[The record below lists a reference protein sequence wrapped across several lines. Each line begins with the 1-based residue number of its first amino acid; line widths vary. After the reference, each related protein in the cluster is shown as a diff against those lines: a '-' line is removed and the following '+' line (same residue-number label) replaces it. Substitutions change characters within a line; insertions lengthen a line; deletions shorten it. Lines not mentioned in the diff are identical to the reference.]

1 MLRSEAGP
9 FQLLLSGATSSR
21 SRPVKPK
28 LYLET
33 TVPSYLT
40 AWPSRDLI
48 RAGHQQITR
57 EWWQTRR
64 NDFEIHISQF
74 VLDEAG
80 AGDTEAARERLA
92 ALQAFPLLDLTDDA
106 GDLAAALVT
115 SLALP
120 ARAATDAAHIALAA
134 VHGMHFLLTWNCTH
148 IANAE
153 MAIAIQGACR
163 KQGFSCPVICTP
175 EELMGV

>member
-1 MLRSEAGP
+1 M
-9 FQLLLSGATSSR
+9 
-21 SRPVKPK
+21 KPK

-57 EWWQTRR
+57 EWWQARR
-64 NDFEIHISQF
+64 THFDLYISQF
-74 VLDEAG
+74 VLDEA
-80 AGDTEAARERLA
+80 AGGDPEAARERLKSLA
-92 ALQAFPLLDLTDDA
+92 TLPLLDVTDDV
-106 GDLAAALVT
+106 DELAAGLVGA
-115 SLALP
+115 LALP
-120 ARAATDAAHIALAA
+120 AKAVIDAAHIAVAA

-153 MAIAIQGACR
+153 RAGVIQNSCR
-163 KQGFSCPVICTP
+163 ERGFIPPVICTP

>member
-1 MLRSEAGP
+1 M
-9 FQLLLSGATSSR
+9 
-21 SRPVKPK
+21 KPK

-64 NDFEIHISQF
+64 DNFDIYISQF

-80 AGDTEAARERLA
+80 AGDIEAARERLA
-92 ALQAFPLLDLTDDA
+92 ALHDFPLLDITDEA
-106 GDLAAALVT
+106 GDLAAALVA

-120 ARAATDAAHIALAA
+120 AKAATDAAHIALAA

-153 MAIAIQGACR
+153 MAVAIEGACCEH
-163 KQGFSCPVICTP
+163 GFSCPVICTP

>member
-1 MLRSEAGP
+1 
-9 FQLLLSGATSSR
+9 
-21 SRPVKPK
+21 
-28 LYLET
+28 
-33 TVPSYLT
+33 VPSYLT

-48 RAGHQQITR
+48 RAGHQQITK

-64 NDFEIHISQF
+64 GRFDIYISQF

-80 AGDTEAARERLA
+80 GGDVAAARERLA
-92 ALQAFPLLDLTDDA
+92 ALEGLPVLDLTEA
-106 GDLAAALVT
+106 GANLAEALRT

-120 ARAATDAAHIALAA
+120 EQAAADASHIAIAA

-153 MAIAIQGACR
+153 MFGAIEAACEER
-163 KQGFSCPVICTP
+163 GLSCPVICTP
-175 EELMGV
+175 EELMGI

>member
-1 MLRSEAGP
+1 MSPR
-9 FQLLLSGATSSR
+9 LLSRARSPESS
-21 SRPVKPK
+21 PVKPK

-64 NDFEIHISQF
+64 DNFDIYISQF

-80 AGDTEAARERLA
+80 AGDREAARERLA
-92 ALQAFPLLDLTDDA
+92 ALQDFPLLDITDEVGA
-106 GDLAAALVT
+106 LAAALTV

-120 ARAATDAAHIALAA
+120 PKAATDAAHIALAA
-134 VHGMHFLLTWNCTH
+134 VHGVHFLLTWNCTH

-153 MAIAIQGACR
+153 MAVAIEGVCR
-163 KQGFSCPVICTP
+163 ERAFSCPVICTP
-175 EELMGV
+175 EELMGI

>member
-1 MLRSEAGP
+1 M
-9 FQLLLSGATSSR
+9 
-21 SRPVKPK
+21 KPK

-48 RAGHQQITR
+48 RAGHQQITK

-64 NDFEIHISQF
+64 ENFDIYISQF
-74 VLDEAG
+74 VLDEAA
-80 AGDTEAARERLA
+80 AGDPEAARERLTA
-92 ALQAFPLLDLTDDA
+92 IQDFSILDPTDEV
-106 GDLAAALVT
+106 GELAAALMS
-115 SLALP
+115 SLVLP
-120 ARAATDAAHIALAA
+120 TNAATDAAHIAIAA
-134 VHGMHFLLTWNCTH
+134 VHEMPFLLTWNCTH

-153 MAIAIQGACR
+153 MSVAIENVCR
-163 KQGFSCPVICTP
+163 EHGFYCPVICTP

>member
-1 MLRSEAGP
+1 LFS
-9 FQLLLSGATSSR
+9 
-21 SRPVKPK
+21 VNPK

-48 RAGHQQITR
+48 RAGHQQMTR

-64 NDFEIHISQF
+64 GGFDIYVSQF
-74 VLDEAG
+74 VLDEAA
-80 AGDTEAARERLA
+80 AGDAEAACERLA
-92 ALQAFPLLDLTDDA
+92 VLQGIPILDLTEEVA
-106 GDLAAALVT
+106 DLAVALKT
-115 SLALP
+115 ALALP
-120 ARAATDAAHIALAA
+120 EKAAADAAHIATAA
-134 VHGMHFLLTWNCTH
+134 VHGMHFLLTWNCKH

-153 MAIAIQGACR
+153 MFVAIEKACQER
-163 KQGFSCPVICTP
+163 GFACPVICTP

>member
-1 MLRSEAGP
+1 M
-9 FQLLLSGATSSR
+9 
-21 SRPVKPK
+21 KPK
-28 LYLET
+28 IYLET

-48 RAGHQQITR
+48 RAGHQQITK

-64 NDFEIHISQF
+64 EHFDLYISQF
-74 VLDEAG
+74 VLDEAA
-80 AGDTEAARERLA
+80 AGDAEAARDRLA
-92 ALQAFPLLDLTDDA
+92 TLHDLPLLDLTDEV
-106 GDLAAALVT
+106 GDLSAALVT

-120 ARAATDAAHIALAA
+120 AKAATDAAHIAIAA

-153 MAIAIQGACR
+153 MAVAIETACR
-163 KQGFSCPVICTP
+163 ERGFSCPVICTP

>member
-1 MLRSEAGP
+1 VL
-9 FQLLLSGATSSR
+9 
-21 SRPVKPK
+21 KPK

-57 EWWQTRR
+57 EWWRTRR
-64 NDFEIHISQF
+64 GDFEIFVSQF
-74 VLDEAG
+74 VLDEAA
-80 AGDTEAARERLA
+80 AGDTEAARDRLE
-92 ALQAFPLLDLTDDA
+92 ALKDFPLLDITPGVDE
-106 GDLAAALVT
+106 LAAAFIK

-120 ARAATDAAHIALAA
+120 PKAVTDAAHIAVAA
-134 VHGMHFLLTWNCTH
+134 LHGMHFLLTWNCTH

-153 MAIAIQGACR
+153 MAVAIEEVCGENGLA
-163 KQGFSCPVICTP
+163 CPVICTP
-175 EELMGV
+175 EELMGT

>member
-1 MLRSEAGP
+1 M
-9 FQLLLSGATSSR
+9 
-21 SRPVKPK
+21 KPK

-48 RAGHQQITR
+48 RAGHQQLTK

-64 NDFEIHISQF
+64 AGFDIYISQF
-74 VLDEAG
+74 VLDEAA
-80 AGDTEAARERLA
+80 AGDAEAARERLA
-92 ALQAFPLLDLTDDA
+92 ALQGLPMLDVSEEVVE
-106 GDLAAALVT
+106 LARALNA

-120 ARAATDAAHIALAA
+120 EKAVTDAAHIATAA
-134 VHGMHFLLTWNCTH
+134 VHGMHFLLTWNCAH

-153 MAIAIQGACR
+153 MFVAIEMACR
-163 KQGFSCPVICTP
+163 EHGFSCPVICTP

>member
-1 MLRSEAGP
+1 VTP
-9 FQLLLSGATSSR
+9 T
-21 SRPVKPK
+21 

-40 AWPSRDLI
+40 AWPSSDLI
-48 RAGHQQITR
+48 RAGHQQITK
-57 EWWQTRR
+57 EWWQKRR
-64 NDFEIHISQF
+64 AGFDIYISQF
-74 VLDEAG
+74 VLDEAA
-80 AGDTEAARERLA
+80 AGDAEAARERLV
-92 ALQAFPLLDLTDDA
+92 ALQGLPLLDLTDEVV
-106 GDLAAALVT
+106 DLAGALKT

-120 ARAATDAAHIALAA
+120 EKAVTDAAHIAIAA

-153 MAIAIQGACR
+153 MFVGIEKACSER
-163 KQGFSCPVICTP
+163 GFSSPVICTP

>member
-1 MLRSEAGP
+1 
-9 FQLLLSGATSSR
+9 
-21 SRPVKPK
+21 VKPK
-28 LYLET
+28 LCLET

-48 RAGHQQITR
+48 RAGHQQITK

-64 NDFEIHISQF
+64 AGFDIYVSQL
-74 VLDEAG
+74 VLDEA
-80 AGDTEAARERLA
+80 AGGDREAARERLV
-92 ALQAFPLLDLTDDA
+92 ALQSLPILDLTEEVA
-106 GDLAAALVT
+106 DLAGVLRIY
-115 SLALP
+115 LALP
-120 ARAATDAAHIALAA
+120 EKAATDAAHIAIAA

-153 MAIAIQGACR
+153 MFLIIEKACR
-163 KQGFSCPVICTP
+163 ERGFSCPVICTP